1 MKKTILHIL
10 LLSFSLLSLHVH
22 TENDL
27 DTFGHS
33 SSQSANEEV
42 CEFCEFNSDKTFAEF
57 PDNSVEINFKN
68 VSYQRYLASYITQNS
83 SCFQNKS
90 PPTA

>member
-1 MKKTILHIL
+1 MNKTILHIL
-10 LLSFSLLSLHVH
+10 FLSFSLLSLHVH
-22 TENDL
+22 TKNDL

-42 CEFCEFNSDKTFAEF
+42 CDFCEFNSDKIFAEF

-68 VSYQRYLASYITQNS
+68 VSYERYLASYITQKIF
-83 SCFQNKS
+83 CFQNKS